1 MSKHQPSIDSL
12 RALIEPARL
21 LTEEQLEEQEEI
33 EAWRRHRERQ
43 RRPIVPQYSA
53 SDEALIRQCMREFGF
68 TRAQAIVELK
78 DFGCL

>member
-1 MSKHQPSIDSL
+1 MSKKQPGIDVL
-12 RALIEPARL
+12 RALIEPAL
-21 LTEEQLEEQEEI
+21 HLTEDQLEEQEEI
-33 EAWRRHRERQ
+33 AAWQRHREKH